1 MYSYFYESKKILGY
15 SIFDVKRNVS
25 IRNGEKIFFKALVN
39 RFRLT

>member
-15 SIFDVKRNVS
+15 SISDVKRNVS
-25 IRNGEKIFFKALVN
+25 IRNGEQIFFKAIAN